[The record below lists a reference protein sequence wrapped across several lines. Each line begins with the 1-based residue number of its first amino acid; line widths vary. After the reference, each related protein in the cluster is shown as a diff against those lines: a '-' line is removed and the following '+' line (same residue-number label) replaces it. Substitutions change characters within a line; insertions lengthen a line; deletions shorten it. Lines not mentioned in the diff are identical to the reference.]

1 MKYKIWDR
9 INNRYDESKY
19 IDKDGEIKD
28 KSKLSFNINNFN
40 VIWIY
45 QHGDD
50 IVDSKIFEIIESE
63 DDSLSEINYELTKL
77 EDLLLECKKDLS
89 NDSCFTD
96 ALNLKNHIFSCIEKN
111 MVNIIIMKNNFMRR
125 NFYLSKNNDKDI
137 KK

>member
-50 IVDSKIFEIIESE
+50 IVDSKIFEIIKSE

-96 ALNLKNHIFSCIEKN
+96 ALNLKNHIFSCIEK
-111 MVNIIIMKNNFMRR
+111 IW
-125 NFYLSKNNDKDI
+125 LT
-137 KK
+137 